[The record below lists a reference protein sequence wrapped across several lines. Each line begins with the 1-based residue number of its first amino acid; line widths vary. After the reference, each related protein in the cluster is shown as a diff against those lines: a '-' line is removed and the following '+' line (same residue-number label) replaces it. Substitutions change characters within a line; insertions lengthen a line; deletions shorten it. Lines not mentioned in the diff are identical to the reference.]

1 MEQLLTPR
9 DFFYP
14 RVAMDFYQSM
24 TTHHVRDPTVIHFT
38 IDGRSW
44 YSGAR
49 HIAEALRIPYEPA
62 RPEDYRVWT
71 NPSPSDIHWVQ
82 RRGALLEALY
92 RISEGFFFGPHHL
105 IMAGLLYFEEKVHQK
120 KLLRADAI
128 PLLFPDCYV
137 RFWNT
142 WDTQLRP
149 QFESKRICRE
159 IFTLDKW
166 TNMTAYSAKPVA
178 PAGVEHPGIPHAE
191 QPQEPQ
197 PIETPADTRA
207 PAPAVP
213 SADPTTPQPSPVFS
227 ATSQPSSSA
236 EPRTTI
242 SISEYRALCHTLHTL
257 TTSQS
262 TLTQEMAALR
272 AHQEQIIATQTQ
284 HTAILRQFRAIWV
297 FH

>member
-1 MEQLLTPR
+1 MFFIDALL
-9 DFFYP
+9 
-14 RVAMDFYQSM
+14 
-24 TTHHVRDPTVIHFT
+24 
-38 IDGRSW
+38 
-44 YSGAR
+44 R
-49 HIAEALRIPYEPA
+49 HNIFPLQ
-62 RPEDYRVWT
+62 
-71 NPSPSDIHWVQ
+71 HWVQ

-105 IMAGLLYFEEKVHQK
+105 IMAALLYFEEKVHQK

-128 PLLFPDCYV
+128 PLLFPRLLCQILEHLGYP
-137 RFWNT
+137 T
-142 WDTQLRP
+142 EP
-149 QFESKRICRE
+149 QFERKRICRE

-166 TNMTAYSAKPVA
+166 TNMTAYSAEPGA
-178 PAGVEHPGIPHAE
+178 PAEVEHPGIPHAE

-207 PAPAVP
+207 PAPVVP
-213 SADPTTPQPSPVFS
+213 SAEPIPEVAPSVSPATPQPSPVFS

-242 SISEYRALCHTLHTL
+242 SISEYRALCHTLQAL

-262 TLTQEMAALR
+262 ILTQEMTALR

-284 HTAILRQFRAIWV
+284 HTAILRQIQSHLGIPSAPQ
-297 FH
+297 H